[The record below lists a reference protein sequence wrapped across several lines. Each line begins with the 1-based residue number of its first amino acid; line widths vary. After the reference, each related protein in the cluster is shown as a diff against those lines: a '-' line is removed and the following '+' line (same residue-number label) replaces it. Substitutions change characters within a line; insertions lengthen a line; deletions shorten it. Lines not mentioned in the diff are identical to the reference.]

1 MQAECAGITTEGQG
15 GAGNEARFL
24 TSSGLTVYCF
34 VNLQY
39 IGALEWKDC
48 NV

>member
-1 MQAECAGITTEGQG
+1 MQAGCASVTTEGHG

-24 TSSGLTVYCF
+24 ISSGLTVYCF

-39 IGALEWKDC
+39 IGALKWKDC

>member
-15 GAGNEARFL
+15 GAASQIPISKLVKRIH
-24 TSSGLTVYCF
+24 
-34 VNLQY
+34 